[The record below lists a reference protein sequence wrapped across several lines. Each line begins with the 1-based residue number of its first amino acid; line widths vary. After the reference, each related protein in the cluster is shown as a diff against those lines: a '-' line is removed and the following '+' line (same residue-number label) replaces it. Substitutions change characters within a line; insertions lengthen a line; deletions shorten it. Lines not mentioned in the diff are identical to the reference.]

1 MPVAFSICVV
11 YSVFASAVLVVC
23 TLLNR
28 RRQAEPLGLARS
40 LEYVP
45 ISESVLL
52 GWARK
57 CSNLVIFDL
66 HAWDLHPR
74 LSSKA
79 REEFAACYL
88 PISVEDLPGIL
99 RWLPPRTRV
108 MFFCRCAAEHWDFRT
123 ESELLR
129 LGIETVYFLDDQRP
143 LPEEVNSGM
152 DRFTNNSE
160 QRNVHENHGS
170 GSSCLHDGY
179 IRFRS

>member
-66 HAWDLHPR
+66 HAWDLPPPAQFQGSGGIRCLLPANLGRR
-74 LSSKA
+74 LA
-79 REEFAACYL
+79 R
-88 PISVEDLPGIL
+88 
-99 RWLPPRTRV
+99 
-108 MFFCRCAAEHWDFRT
+108 H
-123 ESELLR
+123 SEMA
-129 LGIETVYFLDDQRP
+129 P
-143 LPEEVNSGM
+143 SPNS
-152 DRFTNNSE
+152 
-160 QRNVHENHGS
+160 RNVFLSMRS
-170 GSSCLHDGY
+170 GALGFSNGVRVAETWHRNCLLSG
-179 IRFRS
+179 